1 MQTRN
6 LAERA
11 GRWSARHRRVA
22 VLGWLAV
29 VIVSVMLGSAI
40 GTEHI
45 ADEDLGNGESRA
57 ADQVLADGGF
67 ADRAT
72 EQVLVQDEDGRLTFA
87 SPRFRAAVD
96 DVAERIRQFDTVTDV
111 KSPLSPLNTGQIST
125 DRRSALVQFDILGD
139 SEQAEARV
147 VPIEAAVAQL
157 ARQHPG
163 LRIEQFGDASANR
176 ALTEAFEDD
185 FRKAETLSLP
195 ITLIILVVAFGSLV
209 AAGLPLLL
217 GISAVAIALGLL
229 APISQLF
236 PVDEAISSVILLV
249 GLAVGV
255 DYSLFYIKR
264 ERDERAAGR
273 GKEASLFAAAATS
286 GRAVLVSGTTVMAAM
301 AGMYVTGNATFQSF
315 ATGTILVVAVAMV
328 GSVTVL
334 PASLS
339 KLGDNIDRLAV
350 PGLKRRE
357 RNIEGGMWAAIVDRV
372 LHRPLISAVAGTAIL
387 VFLAIPVLRLH
398 TANSGVQG
406 LPRDLPVMQ
415 TYDRIQAAFPGGP
428 LPAVIAVTAEG
439 GVRSGEV
446 AAGVEALRKEAVDT
460 GLMQEP
466 VTITPSPD
474 GSVLMVGVPLVGS
487 GTDDRSNA
495 ALEALRDDV
504 VPATLGRVPGVEAQV
519 TGITAQSKDFN
530 DQMKSRAPWVFLFVL
545 SLAFV
550 LLLVTFRSVV
560 IPLKAVVLNLLSVGA
575 AYGVLVW
582 IFQDGNLESLLG
594 FTSIGGITSWLPLFL
609 FVILFGLSMDYHV
622 FILSRVK
629 EGHDQGMSTDEAVSH
644 GIKATA
650 SVVTSAAVVMVAVF
664 AVFATLSSI
673 DFKQM
678 GVGLA
683 LAVLLDATLVRAVLL
698 PATMKL
704 LGEWNWYL
712 PSWLE
717 WLPRVEA
724 EPAVAVA
731 GAAAGASASGGP
743 APRLSVV
750 LERGD
755 DGDPGSRIVLA
766 GDLDLETIP
775 RLREEIEAAEALG
788 GPITVDVRK
797 VGFIDSAGLAELVRA
812 HRRARARHERLI
824 VLRGPGTQVAQIL
837 AVTRLDETL
846 DGGDGPS
853 SPPAREG

>member
-1 MQTRN
+1 MESRN

-22 VLGWLAV
+22 ILGWLAI
-29 VIVSVMLGSAI
+29 VIASVAI
-40 GTEHI
+40 GGAVGTEHI
-45 ADEDLGNGESRA
+45 AEEDLGNGESRA
-57 ADQVLADGGF
+57 ADQVLAGGGF
-67 ADRAT
+67 TDRAT
-72 EQVLVQDEDGRLTFA
+72 EQVLIQDERGQLTFA

-96 DVAERIRQFDTVTDV
+96 DVAERVRQFDTVTDV
-111 KSPLSPLNTGQIST
+111 KSPLSPLNTGQISE
-125 DRRSALVQFDILGD
+125 DRREALVQFDILGD
-139 SEQAEARV
+139 SEQAEERV
-147 VPIEAAVAQL
+147 APIEAAVAEL
-157 ARQHPG
+157 DRSHPG
-163 LRIEQFGDASANR
+163 LRIEQFGEASAGR
-176 ALTEAFEDD
+176 ALSEAFEDD

-195 ITLIILVVAFGSLV
+195 ITLIILVIAFGSLV

-229 APISQLF
+229 GPVSQLF

-255 DYSLFYIKR
+255 DYSLFYIRR

-273 GKEASLFAAAATS
+273 EKDAALLAAAATS

-301 AGMYVTGNATFQSF
+301 SGMYLTGNSTFQSF
-315 ATGTILVVAVAMV
+315 ATGTIIVVAVAMV

-334 PASLS
+334 PATLS
-339 KLGDNIDRLAV
+339 KLGDGIDRLAI

-357 RNIEGGMWAAIVDRV
+357 ARPEGGFWAAIVDRV
-372 LHRPLISAVAGTAIL
+372 LRRPLIWALAGAALLI
-387 VFLAIPVLRLH
+387 FLATPVLRLH

-415 TYDRIQAAFPGGP
+415 TYDRIQEAFPGGP
-428 LPAVIAVTAEG
+428 LPAIVAVTAPDI
-439 GVRSGEV
+439 RSAEV
-446 AAGVEALRKEAVDT
+446 VTGIEALRTAAVET

-466 VTITPSPD
+466 ITVTPSPD
-474 GSVLMVGVPLVGS
+474 GSVLLVNVPLVGT
-487 GTDDRSNA
+487 GTDDRSNR
-495 ALEALRDDV
+495 ALETLRDDV
-504 VPATLGRVPGVEAQV
+504 IPTTLGAVDGVEAQV
-519 TGITAQSKDFN
+519 TGLTAQSKDFN

-545 SLAFV
+545 SLAFL

-629 EGHDQGMSTDEAVSH
+629 EGHDRGLATDEAVAH

-650 SVVTSAAVVMVAVF
+650 SVVTSAAAVMIAVF

-683 LAVLLDATLVRAVLL
+683 LAVLIDATIVRAVLL

-712 PSWLE
+712 PRWLE
-717 WLPRVEA
+717 WLPRVA
-724 EPAVAVA
+724 SEPAVEVA
-731 GAAAGASASGGP
+731 GAAGGAGVAGGLAGDVSAFASPAS
-743 APRLSVV
+743 RLTIETSQG
-750 LERGD
+750 EG
-755 DGDPGSRIVLA
+755 GSRLVLS
-766 GDLDLETIP
+766 GDLDLETSR
-775 RLREEIEAAEALG
+775 RLREAVEAVEPAG
-788 GPITVDVRK
+788 GTITIDVRA
-797 VGFIDSAGLAELVRA
+797 VGFIDSTGIAELVRA
-812 HRRARARHERLI
+812 HRRARERQERL
-824 VLRGPGTQVAQIL
+824 VVVRGPDTRVAQVL
-837 AVTRLDETL
+837 AMTRLDGAL
-846 DGGDGPS
+846 PGPDE
-853 SPPAREG
+853 P